1 MTIFFQIVIIVY
13 ILYYA
18 GNILYDLYFKK
29 EKLPIEEEDKQEFS
43 LSGIGQEMKV
53 TNIDFSDVEEMAT
66 SSSTEIDEN
75 DLFPSTPNETA
86 TAPDEVLKAMMRKH
100 QEEEQLTTNEADN
113 TDTHTTPENTGGE
126 STELTKEQKQAYLK
140 ANRERFKDILNMAET
155 SVQVVVSGEGDDGI
169 KVYKAS
175 VQPK

>member
-1 MTIFFQIVIIVY
+1 MTTFFQIVIIVY

-29 EKLPIEEEDKQEFS
+29 EKLPIEEEGKQEFS
-43 LSGIGQEMKV
+43 LSGIGQKTKV

-75 DLFPSTPNETA
+75 DLFPSTPNETT

-100 QEEEQLTTNEADN
+100 QEEEQLNTNEADN
-113 TDTHTTPENTGGE
+113 TNTHITPENTADE
-126 STELTKEQKQAYLK
+126 STELTKEQKQEFLK
-140 ANRERFKDILNMAET
+140 ANKERFKNFLSMAET
-155 SVQVVVSGEGDDGI
+155 SVQVVVSGEGEEGI
-169 KVYKAS
+169 KIYKAS
-175 VQPK
+175 VQP

>member
-1 MTIFFQIVIIVY
+1 MTTFFQIVIIVY

-43 LSGIGQEMKV
+43 LSGIGQETKV

-66 SSSTEIDEN
+66 SSSTE
-75 DLFPSTPNETA
+75 
-86 TAPDEVLKAMMRKH
+86 PDEVLKAMMRKH
-100 QEEEQLTTNEADN
+100 QEEEQLNTNEADN

-126 STELTKEQKQAYLK
+126 STELTKEQKQEYLK

>member
-1 MTIFFQIVIIVY
+1 MTTFFQIVIIVY

-43 LSGIGQEMKV
+43 LSGIGQENKV

-75 DLFPSTPNETA
+75 DLFPSTPN
-86 TAPDEVLKAMMRKH
+86 
-100 QEEEQLTTNEADN
+100 
-113 TDTHTTPENTGGE
+113 
-126 STELTKEQKQAYLK
+126 
-140 ANRERFKDILNMAET
+140 
-155 SVQVVVSGEGDDGI
+155 
-169 KVYKAS
+169 
-175 VQPK
+175 

>member
-1 MTIFFQIVIIVY
+1 MTTFFQIVIITY
-13 ILYYA
+13 LLYYS
-18 GNILYDLYFKK
+18 GNIIYDLYFKK
-29 EKLPIEEEDKQEFS
+29 EKQAVEEEDKQEFS
-43 LSGIGQEMKV
+43 LSGIGQETKV

-75 DLFPSTPNETA
+75 DLFPSTPNETV

-100 QEEEQLTTNEADN
+100 QEEEQLNTNEADN
-113 TDTHTTPENTGGE
+113 TNTHITPENTGDE

-175 VQPK
+175 VQTK

>member
-1 MTIFFQIVIIVY
+1 MTTFFQIVIIVY

-29 EKLPIEEEDKQEFS
+29 EKLPIEEEGKQEFS
-43 LSGIGQEMKV
+43 LSGIGQKTKV

-75 DLFPSTPNETA
+75 DLFPSTTNETA

-100 QEEEQLTTNEADN
+100 QEEEQLNTNEADN
-113 TDTHTTPENTGGE
+113 TNTHITPENTGDE
-126 STELTKEQKQAYLK
+126 STELTKEQKQEFLK
-140 ANRERFKDILNMAET
+140 ANKERFKNFLSMAET
-155 SVQVVVSGEGDDGI
+155 SVQVVVSGEGEEGI
-169 KVYKAS
+169 KIYKAS
-175 VQPK
+175 VQP

>member
-1 MTIFFQIVIIVY
+1 MTTFFQIVIITY
-13 ILYYA
+13 LLYYS
-18 GNILYDLYFKK
+18 GNIIYDLYFKK
-29 EKLPIEEEDKQEFS
+29 EKQAVEEEDKQEFS
-43 LSGIGQEMKV
+43 LSGIGQETKV
-53 TNIDFSDVEEMAT
+53 TNIDFSDVEEIAT

-100 QEEEQLTTNEADN
+100 QEEEQLNTNEADN
-113 TDTHTTPENTGGE
+113 TNTHITPENTGDE
-126 STELTKEQKQAYLK
+126 STELTKEQKQEYLK

-155 SVQVVVSGEGDDGI
+155 SVQVVVSGEGEEGI
-169 KVYKAS
+169 KIYKAS

>member
-1 MTIFFQIVIIVY
+1 MTTFFQIVIIVY

-43 LSGIGQEMKV
+43 LSGIGQETKV

-75 DLFPSTPNETA
+75 DLFPSTANETA

-100 QEEEQLTTNEADN
+100 QEEEQLNTDN
-113 TDTHTTPENTGGE
+113 TDEPETSSDNTGGE
-126 STELTKEQKQAYLK
+126 STELTNEQKQELLK
-140 ANRERFKDILNMAET
+140 DNRARFKDIMNMAET
-155 SVQVVVSGEGDDGI
+155 SVQVVVSGEGENGI

-175 VQPK
+175 VQPN